1 MKCYI
6 YKIINQSTGEKYVG
20 QTTNFSRRIE
30 SHFYQLQ
37 KHTHRNWKLQQ
48 AYDIYG
54 KEAFIVTK
62 EKYDLTKEEL
72 NELEIKEIDKEDS
85 FNNGYN
91 LTRGGGGYG
100 YGGREKLNF
109 EQFCFAYFGNKKYDG
124 MTARTGQYLGVDSA
138 CIAAIRREAAY
149 DYYRMKALQL
159 PEEEKQ
165 KYIQSFEQIMDIKN
179 KPPITQKKKLTQE
192 ELNIFLSVVS
202 VYGRGA
208 EAAVTRFLGISKGLK
223 HHIVKGEYAEEYKI
237 FKSLDPNLI
246 EQMAI
251 NCFEQNNL
259 QQYCTQKIKKNKEI
273 IFPS

>member
-6 YKIINQSTGEKYVG
+6 YKIINQVTGEKYVG

-30 SHFYQLQ
+30 NHFYQLQ
-37 KHTHRNWKLQQ
+37 KHTHRNQKLQE
-48 AYDIYG
+48 AYDKYG

-62 EKYDLTKEEL
+62 KRYDLTKDEL
-72 NELEIKEIDKEDS
+72 NELEIKEIEKEDS

-100 YGGREKLNF
+100 YGGREKLSF

-124 MTARTGQYLGVDSA
+124 MTARTGRYLNVDSS
-138 CIAAIRREAAY
+138 CIASIRREESY
-149 DYYRMKALQL
+149 DYYRNKALQL

-179 KPPITQKKKLTQE
+179 KPPIPQKKKLNQE
-192 ELNIFLSVVS
+192 EIYMFLSVVS

-208 EAAVTRFLGISKGLK
+208 EAAITRYLGISKGLK
-223 HHIVKGEYAEEYKI
+223 NHIVNGEYAKEYAD
-237 FKSLDPNLI
+237 FKQLEPSLI
-246 EQMAI
+246 EEIAV
-251 NCFEQNNL
+251 NCFENNNL